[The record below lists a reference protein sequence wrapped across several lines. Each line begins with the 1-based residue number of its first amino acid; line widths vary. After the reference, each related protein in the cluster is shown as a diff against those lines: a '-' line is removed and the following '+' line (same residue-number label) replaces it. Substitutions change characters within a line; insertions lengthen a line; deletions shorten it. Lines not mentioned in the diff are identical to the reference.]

1 MLRASQETHCVTGE
15 LWFSSLNSGS
25 ELRSATSLPHKVPLL
40 KGNGVKW
47 KGSHLGSCQRSAA
60 DRRWPGNGFTS
71 VAEPPG
77 QTAISQSSW
86 GSKKNGVKWPKTL
99 KRQWH
104 QKWSLTQDTKENQ
117 EDKSLSF
124 KPCTCF
130 RHTVFAT
137 FPLNEEINHPAPDIF
152 NNFKNVVRAILNFI
166 DILYGSSIS
175 SNVNETSM
183 SIN

>member
-1 MLRASQETHCVTGE
+1 MERVTLRQLPEISRRQEVAREWIYISC
-15 LWFSSLNSGS
+15 WASSLNSN
-25 ELRSATSLPHKVPLL
+25 LPKLL
-40 KGNGVKW
+40 GV
-47 KGSHLGSCQRSAA
+47 
-60 DRRWPGNGFTS
+60 
-71 VAEPPG
+71 
-77 QTAISQSSW
+77 
-86 GSKKNGVKWPKTL
+86 KKNGVKWPKTL

-183 SIN
+183 SINWGPIMY